1 MNYRPASRLAD
12 IEPFYAVELLTRA
25 RQLEAEGRDIIH
37 MEIGEPDFP
46 TPEPIVTAAVDA
58 IKAGKTHYTQS
69 LGMPELRA
77 AIAAFYLSRYGV
89 AVPAA
94 RIAVTNGASGALNLA
109 FACLAEPGSEWLLAD
124 PGYPCNRH
132 ILRVYEGRPRHLAVA
147 PESNFQPT
155 PAQVRAA
162 WNERTAG
169 LLVASPANPTG
180 TLLTLPEIAAL
191 ATACRENDG
200 HFLVDEIYHGLTY
213 APTEVPLGDAPSRQG
228 TCFAAPEHPSGNAVD
243 APSARDTVPACAGNI
258 TACAAGDDIWVINSF
273 SKYFQMTGWRLGWMV
288 IPEPY
293 LRDVEKLAQNLVLC
307 PSTPAQHGALAAF
320 APDTIAILEARRD
333 EFRRR
338 RDFLA
343 PALEA
348 IGFRITARPEGA
360 FYLYCDC
367 SALAADSFALAR
379 DLLEKVGVA
388 ATPGLDFG
396 GNAPERHLRFAYTT
410 GIERL
415 AEAVDRLARYF
426 GSRA

>member
-1 MNYRPASRLAD
+1 MYRPAARLAE
-12 IEPFYAVELLTRA
+12 IEPFHVVELFTRA
-25 RQLEAEGRDIIH
+25 HQLQAEGRDIIH
-37 MEIGEPDFP
+37 MEVGEPDFP
-46 TPEPIVTAAVDA
+46 TPEPMARAAIDA
-58 IKAGKTHYTQS
+58 IASGKTFYTQAFG
-69 LGMPELRA
+69 LPELRA
-77 AIAAFYLSRYGV
+77 AISAFYRQRYGID
-89 AVPAA
+89 VPAS

-109 FACLAEPGSEWLLAD
+109 FACLTNPGDEWLLTD

-132 ILRVYEGRPRHLAVA
+132 ILRTYEGRPLALPVG

-155 PAQVRAA
+155 AAQVDAA
-162 WNERTAG
+162 WTAKTTG

-180 TLLTLPEIAAL
+180 TLLSQPEIAAL
-191 ATACRENDG
+191 AEVCRARDG
-200 HFLVDEIYHGLTY
+200 HFMVDEIYHGLTY
-213 APTEVPLGDAPSRQG
+213 EGDA
-228 TCFAAPEHPSGNAVD
+228 A
-243 APSARDTVPACAGNI
+243 

-307 PSTPAQHGALAAF
+307 PSTPAQHAALAAF
-320 APDTIAILEARRD
+320 APETIAILEERRN

-348 IGFRITARPEGA
+348 IGFRVTARPEGA

-367 SALAADSFALAR
+367 SALANDSFALAR
-379 DLLEKVGVA
+379 DLLEKTGVA

-396 GNAPERHLRFAYTT
+396 SNEPEKHIRFAYTT
-410 GIERL
+410 RI
-415 AEAVDRLARYF
+415 DRLADAVERLRRYF
-426 GSRA
+426 GR

>member
-1 MNYRPASRLAD
+1 MYRPAQRLAD
-12 IEPFYAVELLTRA
+12 IEPFHVVELLTRA

-37 MEIGEPDFP
+37 MEVGEPDFP
-46 TPEPIVTAAVDA
+46 TPAPIASAAVDA
-58 IKAGKTHYTQS
+58 IEKAKTRYTQA
-69 LGMPELRA
+69 LGLPELRQ
-77 AIAAFYLSRYGV
+77 AIADFYLSRYGV
-89 AVPAA
+89 KVPAA

-109 FACLAEPGSEWLLAD
+109 FACLADPGSEWLLAD

-132 ILRVYEGRPRHLAVA
+132 ILRTYEGQAKPLAVG
-147 PESNFQPT
+147 PGSNFQPT
-155 PAQVRAA
+155 PIQVRTA
-162 WNERTAG
+162 WTTRTAG

-180 TLLTLPEIAAL
+180 TLLSLPEIGAL
-191 ATACRENDG
+191 ADVCRENNG

-213 APTEVPLGDAPSRQG
+213 ETDCP
-228 TCFAAPEHPSGNAVD
+228 
-243 APSARDTVPACAGNI
+243 

-288 IPEPY
+288 IPETY

-307 PSTPAQHGALAAF
+307 PSTPAQHAALAAF
-320 APDTIAILEARRD
+320 RPETIAILECRRA

-343 PALEA
+343 PALEE

-367 SALAADSFALAR
+367 SALSKDSYGLAR
-379 DLLEKVGVA
+379 DLLEKTGVA

-396 GNAPERHLRFAYTT
+396 SNAPEKHIRFAYTT
-410 GIERL
+410 S
-415 AEAVDRLARYF
+415 VDRLTEAVSRLKAYF
-426 GSRA
+426 GQ